1 MDIDGVLTSGEIIVL
16 NSGEEIK
23 IWSVKDRMGFALLK
37 NSGLSIKLAWVT
49 ARESRQV
56 EERSKEI
63 GVDYLFQKCLNKWE
77 RVSSCARRLN
87 LQPDQIAY
95 IGDDLVDLKALK
107 NVGLAVC
114 PPESPKEIKEV
125 CDFQTTIS
133 SGKGVAREVIEILI
147 KAQGQW
153 QAVLSKFSIFLIA
166 ILLTLSACSPHPNST
181 SSIEKPDQWIEKF
194 TITET
199 RNGIPIW
206 ILQSEMAQVYNKQKK
221 ATLDQISIQFMNP
234 PKELSSKSLILT
246 KKSQTLAARL
256 SAPKGEV
263 NLDSH
268 NLLVWNGVKVQSED
282 GTTLYSEQLRYST
295 DKQKIF
301 TEAPIKIVKK
311 DSILIGEGLE
321 ADPDLSTVKIFR
333 HEASIHPKTILNP

>member
-87 LQPDQIAY
+87 LQ
-95 IGDDLVDLKALK
+95 
-107 NVGLAVC
+107 
-114 PPESPKEIKEV
+114 PESPKEIKEV

>member
-1 MDIDGVLTSGEIIVL
+1 MDVDGVLTCGEIIVL

-23 IWSVKDRMGFALLK
+23 IWSVKDRMGFALLQ

-49 ARESRQV
+49 ARTSQQV
-56 EERSKEI
+56 KERAKEI

-77 RVSSCARRLN
+77 KLSSSARKLN
-87 LQPDQIAY
+87 LHPDQIAY
-95 IGDDLVDLKALK
+95 IGDDFVDLKTLK

-114 PPESPKEIKEV
+114 PPESPKEIKEA
-125 CDFQTTIS
+125 CDLQTKTS
-133 SGKGVAREVIEILI
+133 SGKGVAREVIEMLI

-153 QAVLSKFSIFLIA
+153 KAVLAKLSIFLIA
-166 ILLTLSACSPHPNST
+166 SLLTLSACSSHSNST

-206 ILQSEMAQVYNKQKK
+206 ILRSEMAQVYNKQNK

-234 PKELSSKSLILT
+234 PKNNSFKSLLVT

-263 NLDSH
+263 NLDTH
-268 NLLVWNGVKVQSED
+268 DLTLWNGVKVQSED
-282 GTTLYSEQLRYST
+282 GTTLFSEQLRYST
-295 DKQKIF
+295 EKQKIF

-333 HEASIHPKTILNP
+333 HEASIYPKTVLNP